1 MAYSLRFAVG
11 LLLLSLLAAC
21 AQLPQRAAG
30 AWQPPDWPA
39 WSLRGRI
46 AVHAGEQGWHANL
59 AWRQTATTYHLE
71 LSGPLGQG
79 AVRMTGDETGVTL
92 ERADGLRD
100 WAPEADDLLARNTGW
115 TLPVSGLRYWVQ
127 GRAVPD
133 RPADWERGAD
143 GRPLR
148 LRQDGWDIRYSSY
161 HDQPG
166 QAPLPKRIDLERDG
180 IRARLLIDAWTGPAS
195 VPGRGDSDG

>member
-1 MAYSLRFAVG
+1 MRPLPFRFFVA
-11 LLLLSLLAAC
+11 LLLLALLGAC
-21 AQLPQRAAG
+21 AQLPQRTAG
-30 AWQPPDWPA
+30 WQSPEWPA

-46 AVHAGEQGWHANL
+46 AVHAGEQGWHASLN
-59 AWRQTATTYHLE
+59 WRQSVTGYQLE

-79 AVRMTGDETGVTL
+79 AVRLTGDAAGVTL

-100 WAPEADDLLARNTGW
+100 WAEDADALLARNTGW

-127 GRAVPD
+127 GRAVPE
-133 RPADWERGAD
+133 RPAEWERDAD

-161 HDQPG
+161 QDQPG
-166 QAPLPKRIDLERDG
+166 GAPLPKRIDLERDG
-180 IRARLLIDAWTGPAS
+180 IRARLLIDAWIGPATRS
-195 VPGRGDSDG
+195 GGNG

>member
-1 MAYSLRFAVG
+1 MRPLPSRFFVA
-11 LLLLSLLAAC
+11 LLLLALLGAC
-21 AQLPQRAAG
+21 AQLPQRTAG
-30 AWQPPDWPA
+30 WQPPEWPA

-46 AVHAGEQGWHANL
+46 AVHAGEQGWHASLN
-59 AWRQTATTYHLE
+59 WRQSVTGYQLE

-79 AVRMTGDETGVTL
+79 AVRLTGDAAGVTL

-100 WAPEADDLLARNTGW
+100 WAEDADALLARNTGW

-133 RPADWERGAD
+133 RPADWERDSD

-161 HDQPG
+161 QDQAG
-166 QAPLPKRIDLERDG
+166 AAPLAKRIDLERDG
-180 IRARLLIDAWTGPAS
+180 IRARLIIDAWIGPATR
-195 VPGRGDSDG
+195 PGGNG

>member
-1 MAYSLRFAVG
+1 MRPLPFRFFVA
-11 LLLLSLLAAC
+11 LLLLALLGAC
-21 AQLPQRAAG
+21 AQLPQRTAG
-30 AWQPPDWPA
+30 WQPPEWPA

-46 AVHAGEQGWHANL
+46 AVHAGEQGWHASLN
-59 AWRQTATTYHLE
+59 WRQSAAGYQLE

-79 AVRMTGDETGVTL
+79 AVRLTGDAAGVTL

-100 WAPEADDLLARNTGW
+100 WAEDADALLARNTGW

-127 GRAVPD
+127 GRAVPE
-133 RPADWERGAD
+133 RPAEWERGAD

-161 HDQPG
+161 QDQPG
-166 QAPLPKRIDLERDG
+166 GAPLPKRIDLERDG
-180 IRARLLIDAWTGPAS
+180 IRARLLIDAWIGPATR
-195 VPGRGDSDG
+195 PGGNG

>member
-1 MAYSLRFAVG
+1 MRPLPFRFFVA
-11 LLLLSLLAAC
+11 LLLLALLGAC
-21 AQLPQRAAG
+21 AQLPQRTAG
-30 AWQPPDWPA
+30 WQPPEWPA

-46 AVHAGEQGWHANL
+46 AVHAGEQGWHASLN
-59 AWRQTATTYHLE
+59 WRQSVTGYQLE

-79 AVRMTGDETGVTL
+79 AVRLTGDAAGVTL

-100 WAPEADDLLARNTGW
+100 WAEDADALLARNTGW

-133 RPADWERGAD
+133 RPADWERDSD

-161 HDQPG
+161 QDQAG
-166 QAPLPKRIDLERDG
+166 AAPLAKRIDLERDG
-180 IRARLLIDAWTGPAS
+180 IRARLIIDAWIGPATR
-195 VPGRGDSDG
+195 PGGNG

>member
-1 MAYSLRFAVG
+1 MRAHPFRLPAA
-11 LLLLSLLAAC
+11 LLLLTLLGAC
-21 AQLPQRAAG
+21 AQAPQRTA
-30 AWQPPDWPA
+30 AWQPPDWTA

-46 AVHAGEQGWHANL
+46 AVHAGEQGWHASL
-59 AWRQTATTYHLE
+59 SWRQSATGYQLE

-79 AVRMTGDETGVTL
+79 AVRMSGDGAGVTL

-100 WAPEADDLLARNTGW
+100 WAEDADALLARNTGW

-127 GRAVPD
+127 GKAVPE
-133 RPADWERGAD
+133 RPADWERDAD

-161 HDQPG
+161 QDQPG
-166 QAPLPKRIDLERDG
+166 GAPLPKRIDLERDG
-180 IRARLLIDAWTGPAS
+180 IRARLLIDAWTGPVS
-195 VPGRGDSDG
+195 RPGRDG